1 MKREV
6 EVERTTRE
14 REQRE
19 SKKWRRIRYMY
30 VPHTC
35 LDCAMPSIHACMY
48 TIRTGA
54 ALTRKTTN
62 TVLVP

>member
-1 MKREV
+1 M
-6 EVERTTRE
+6 

-19 SKKWRRIRYMY
+19 KESNEREQEVEVGEIYMY
-30 VPHTC
+30 HIHTC